1 MPFRTA
7 LSGLNA
13 SSAELRVIGNNVANA
28 STTGFKESRTE
39 FADIFASSNLGVTAN
54 AIGSGVRVSSV
65 SQQFTQGNIGFTDN
79 NLDLAISGQGF
90 LIMNDNGVNAYTRA
104 GAMAVDRDGYVVNT
118 AGQRLTVF
126 SADSS
131 GTITGATGDLRL
143 DRSDIA
149 PVATTLVDMSA
160 NLNAAAAV
168 PGIIGGTITP
178 TTLAIGSYTSAVS
191 DGSPATA
198 GNHTGTNAL
207 PAIGALNFSGANQ
220 VSFNVDDGTDNFTVL
235 LNTDFSGDADYTNF
249 LADINGQL
257 SANNV
262 DATASVVGGSLVFT
276 DSSGATGVGSA
287 APVISAIDLDA
298 DGGTDNFATDFLT
311 GVAAAGDDAV
321 APTDGNFVMS
331 IDGLPL
337 YTEAAAIGGTVTG
350 AELDA
355 ALATFLA
362 SNPEYS
368 IDSGSFATGDL
379 VLAKDD
385 GTDVSISI
393 DSNWT
398 GTPGAL
404 GTSFSNNGV
413 ITPATQAAFDATD
426 SSTYNNSTS
435 VTVYD
440 SLGASHLSTMY
451 FRKTQTPNQWEV
463 YSYLDGVQQGG
474 AQVVEFDSGGN
485 ITSGGQISVGPFSPG
500 TGAAPLTFNVDFTR
514 TTQYGS
520 GFNVNSMDQDGFTT
534 GRLSGIDIS
543 DTGVITSRFTN
554 GQSRT
559 LGQVALANFNN
570 AQGLRQLGDTS
581 WSESFDSGQP
591 LVGTAGSGSLG
602 LIESGALEGSNV
614 DLTEQLVNM
623 ITAQRN
629 FQANA
634 QVITTADTVTQTIIN
649 IR

>member
-90 LIMNDNGVNAYTRA
+90 LIMNDNGVNAYTRS
-104 GAMAVDRDGYVVNT
+104 GALSVDREGYVVNSQ
-118 AGQRLTVF
+118 GQRLTVF
-126 SADSS
+126 SADSN
-131 GTITGATGDLRL
+131 GTITGATGDLQL

-149 PVATTLVDMSA
+149 PVATTRVDMSA
-160 NLNAAAAV
+160 NLNAAAPV
-168 PGIIGGTITP
+168 PGGVSTSSTISLTG
-178 TTLAIGSYTSAVS
+178 TTLDDGDSPIGPIAVS
-191 DGSPATA
+191 DVIDRWAQPYPGAFLTFTHSA
-198 GNHTGTNAL
+198 GTVWDVTFNDGNGVTDT
-207 PAIGALNFSGANQ
+207 
-220 VSFNVDDGTDNFTVL
+220 VSVDVGTDNEAV
-235 LNTDFSGDADYTNF
+235 FSWDPDG
-249 LADINGQL
+249 
-257 SANNV
+257 
-262 DATASVVGGSLVFT
+262 VGGQAPIPLAMDVSNLTSV
-276 DSSGATGVGSA
+276 SIGGATNLTAADSDGSA
-287 APVISAIDLDA
+287 
-298 DGGTDNFATDFLT
+298 
-311 GVAAAGDDAV
+311 
-321 APTDGNFVMS
+321 
-331 IDGLPL
+331 
-337 YTEAAAIGGTVTG
+337 
-350 AELDA
+350 
-355 ALATFLA
+355 
-362 SNPEYS
+362 
-368 IDSGSFATGDL
+368 
-379 VLAKDD
+379 
-385 GTDVSISI
+385 
-393 DSNWT
+393 
-398 GTPGAL
+398 
-404 GTSFSNNGV
+404 
-413 ITPATQAAFDATD
+413 QAAFDPTD
-426 SSTYNNSTS
+426 ASTYNNSTS

-451 FRKTQTPNQWEV
+451 FRKSGVPNQWEV
-463 YSYLDGVQQGG
+463 YSYIDGVAQGG
-474 AQVVEFDSGGN
+474 AQIVEFDSSGN
-485 ITSGGQISVGPFSPG
+485 ITSGGLVSVGPHSPG
-500 TGAAPLTFNVDFTR
+500 TGAADMLFDVDFTR

-543 DTGVITSRFTN
+543 TTGVITSRFTN

-570 AQGLRQLGDTS
+570 TQGLRQLGDTS
-581 WSESFDSGQP
+581 WAESFDSGQP

-614 DLTEQLVNM
+614 DLTEQLVGM

>member
-13 SSAELRVIGNNVANA
+13 SSAELRVIGNNVSNA
-28 STTGFKESRTE
+28 STTGFKESRAE

-104 GAMAVDRDGYVVNT
+104 GAMSVDRDGYVVNSQ
-118 AGQRLTVF
+118 GQRLTVF
-126 SADSS
+126 SADSN
-131 GTITGATGDLRL
+131 GTITGATGDLQL

-149 PVATTLVDMSA
+149 PVATTRVDMSA
-160 NLNAAAAV
+160 NLNAAATV
-168 PGIIGGTITP
+168 PG
-178 TTLAIGSYTSAVS
+178 
-191 DGSPATA
+191 
-198 GNHTGTNAL
+198 
-207 PAIGALNFSGANQ
+207 
-220 VSFNVDDGTDNFTVL
+220 
-235 LNTDFSGDADYTNF
+235 
-249 LADINGQL
+249 
-257 SANNV
+257 
-262 DATASVVGGSLVFT
+262 
-276 DSSGATGVGSA
+276 
-287 APVISAIDLDA
+287 
-298 DGGTDNFATDFLT
+298 
-311 GVAAAGDDAV
+311 GVAASSSITLTGTTLDDGDSPIGPVAV
-321 APTDGNFVMS
+321 GNIVDRWAQAYPGASVSF
-331 IDGLPL
+331 
-337 YTEAAAIGGTVTG
+337 THTGGTVW
-350 AELDA
+350 D
-355 ALATFLA
+355 ATFNDGNGVTDTV
-362 SNPEYS
+362 SVD
-368 IDSGSFATGDL
+368 I
-379 VLAKDD
+379 
-385 GTDVSISI
+385 GTDSEVLFSWDPDGVGGQEAIAVAMDVSNLNSVTGGGAS
-393 DSNWT
+393 DLTAAVSN
-398 GTPGAL
+398 G
-404 GTSFSNNGV
+404 S
-413 ITPATQAAFDATD
+413 TQAAFDPDDAT
-426 SSTYNNSTS
+426 TYNNSTS

-451 FRKTQTPNQWEV
+451 FRKSGVPNQWEV
-463 YSYLDGVQQGG
+463 YSYLDGVAQGG
-474 AQVVEFDSGGN
+474 AQTVQFDSSGS
-485 ITSGGQISVGPFSPG
+485 ITSGGQVSVGPYSVG
-500 TGAAPLTFNVDFTR
+500 TGAADLSFDVDFTR

-520 GFNVNSMDQDGFTT
+520 GFNVNAMDQDGFTT

-559 LGQVALANFNN
+559 LGQIALANFNN
-570 AQGLRQLGDTS
+570 TQGLRQLGDTS

-614 DLTEQLVNM
+614 DLTEQLVGM

>member
-13 SSAELRVIGNNVANA
+13 SSADLRVIGNNVANA

-104 GAMAVDRDGYVVNT
+104 GALSVDREGYVVNNQ
-118 AGQRLTVF
+118 GQRLTVF
-126 SADSS
+126 SADIN

-149 PVATTLVDMSA
+149 PVATTRVDMSA
-160 NLNAAAAV
+160 NMNAAAQV
-168 PGIIGGTITP
+168 PGGAATSSSISLTG
-178 TTLAIGSYTSAVS
+178 TTLDEDDSPIGPIAI
-191 DGSPATA
+191 DGIVDRWAQAYPGAT
-198 GNHTGTNAL
+198 
-207 PAIGALNFSGANQ
+207 
-220 VSFNVDDGTDNFTVL
+220 VSFTYSGDGTDNL
-235 LNTDFSGDADYTNF
+235 W
-249 LADINGQL
+249 DITFNDGNG
-257 SANNV
+257 V
-262 DATASVVGGSLVFT
+262 SVT
-276 DSSGATGVGSA
+276 QTGVDIGTDTEASFSWDPDGA
-287 APVISAIDLDA
+287 GPQNAIDLSMPLVGLTPVLN
-298 DGGTDNFATDFLT
+298 GGGVSDLSAAT
-311 GVAAAGDDAV
+311 
-321 APTDGNFVMS
+321 
-331 IDGLPL
+331 
-337 YTEAAAIGGTVTG
+337 
-350 AELDA
+350 
-355 ALATFLA
+355 
-362 SNPEYS
+362 SN
-368 IDSGSFATGDL
+368 GS
-379 VLAKDD
+379 
-385 GTDVSISI
+385 
-393 DSNWT
+393 
-398 GTPGAL
+398 
-404 GTSFSNNGV
+404 
-413 ITPATQAAFDATD
+413 TQAAFSPTDA
-426 SSTYNNSTS
+426 STYNNSTS

-451 FRKTQTPNQWEV
+451 FRKTGTPNQWEV
-463 YSYLDGVQQGG
+463 YAYVDGVAQGG
-474 AQVVEFDSGGN
+474 AQIVEFDSSGN
-485 ITSGGQISVGPFSPG
+485 ITSGGQVTVGPFTPG
-500 TGAAPLTFNVDFTR
+500 TGAAELTFDLDFTR

-543 DTGVITSRFTN
+543 STGVITSRFTN

-581 WSESFDSGQP
+581 WSESFDSGPP

>member
-28 STTGFKESRTE
+28 STTGFKESRAE
-39 FADIFASSNLGVTAN
+39 FADIFASSNLGVTSN

-104 GAMAVDRDGYVVNT
+104 GAMSVDRDGYVVNSQ
-118 AGQRLTVF
+118 GQRLTVF
-126 SADSS
+126 SADNN
-131 GTITGATGDLRL
+131 GTITGATGDLQL

-149 PVATTLVDMSA
+149 PVATTRVDMSA

-168 PGIIGGTITP
+168 PGGLTGSS
-178 TTLAIGSYTSAVS
+178 TLSL
-191 DGSPATA
+191 
-198 GNHTGTNAL
+198 TGTLLDEDDSPVLNIAISDVVDSWGQDYPGATL
-207 PAIGALNFSGANQ
+207 SFAYSGDGTNNLWDITFNDGVNPAVTVAG
-220 VSFNVDDGTDNFTVL
+220 VDVGTDNEAV
-235 LNTDFSGDADYTNF
+235 FSWDPDG
-249 LADINGQL
+249 L
-257 SANNV
+257 
-262 DATASVVGGSLVFT
+262 GSM
-276 DSSGATGVGSA
+276 
-287 APVISAIDLDA
+287 
-298 DGGTDNFATDFLT
+298 NATDLT
-311 GVAAAGDDAV
+311 LDIAGLSPVLNGGGV
-321 APTDGNFVMS
+321 TD
-331 IDGLPL
+331 
-337 YTEAAAIGGTVTG
+337 
-350 AELDA
+350 
-355 ALATFLA
+355 LA
-362 SNPEYS
+362 S
-368 IDSGSFATGDL
+368 A
-379 VLAKDD
+379 
-385 GTDVSISI
+385 
-393 DSNWT
+393 DSN
-398 GTPGAL
+398 G
-404 GTSFSNNGV
+404 S
-413 ITPATQAAFDATD
+413 TQAAFDPTD
-426 SSTYNNSTS
+426 ASTYNNSTS

-451 FRKTQTPNQWEV
+451 FRKTGIPNQWEV
-463 YSYLDGVQQGG
+463 YSYLDGVAQGG
-474 AQVVEFDSGGN
+474 AQTVQFDSSGN
-485 ITSGGQISVGPFSPG
+485 ITSGGQVTVGPASVN
-500 TGAAPLTFNVDFTR
+500 TGAADLTFTVDFTR

-520 GFNVNSMDQDGFTT
+520 GFNVNAMDQDGFTT

-559 LGQVALANFNN
+559 LGQIALANFNN
-570 AQGLRQLGDTS
+570 TQGLRQLGDTS

-614 DLTEQLVNM
+614 DLTEQLVGM